1 MKAQNGGMLGV
12 DRGAKR
18 RSYAILT
25 RNFPRKRR
33 LKDKNGRN
41 RGFGVFSG
49 AIAGAVPEELIPSW
63 RKGVQ
68 SGPEQSRA
76 RSGASEAV
84 LDGEDRSA
92 KVSAGRNGPST
103 RHK

>member
-12 DRGAKR
+12 DRGGKR

-25 RNFPRKRR
+25 QNFLGEEATQGQKGRK
-33 LKDKNGRN
+33 

-49 AIAGAVPEELIPSW
+49 AISGAVPEELIPSW

-76 RSGASEAV
+76 RPGASEVA
-84 LDGEDRSA
+84 LDGEDRSE

-103 RHK
+103 RP